1 MSSDIVL
8 TSALRSNLLSLQNT
22 QSLIDQTQL
31 RLATGR
37 KVNSALD
44 NPQNFFAG
52 QALNNRADDLNRLL
66 DGISQSIRTIEEADN
81 GITALTDLVEQADS
95 IATSARD
102 IIAGVTGSARLVGEV
117 DLSGVTDLTSFANIA
132 TDSAFEIVT
141 TDADGNQIREEFVIA
156 TGDTAY
162 SLTAR
167 ITDAFADN
175 ENGEI
180 TATVTDEGFI
190 SIRSANGQSFRIED
204 DFVTAPQLSGT
215 QGVSNAGFADL
226 GLGDYFE
233 IETAENAGA
242 AAADTRAAATII
254 AGNTLS
260 SISLF
265 ENSGAGDVVEAG
277 DSIIGLNAQ
286 DASGTTVF
294 SGFAAGDT
302 ITFDVV
308 ADGATQTVTFTAGL
322 ANDGETFQ
330 DIVDSINGDANVSPL
345 IEANFD
351 SNTGQLSFTSL
362 SDSVDSFG
370 ITTATAAAGTFDIG
384 LGDPSGNL
392 DPVTIQAGEAEERV
406 YSFNSSTEELDD
418 LAGDYNSIREQ
429 IDALVQDASYRG
441 INLLNG
447 DNLTTFFN
455 EDRSNSLVT
464 EGGNFTADGLGL
476 NEANFRSVS
485 GIDNNLTAV
494 REALNG
500 VRSFGAS
507 IANDLAVIQT
517 RQDFTQKTINTL
529 NAGAD
534 DLTVADQNEE
544 GANLLALQTRQQL
557 GVTSLS
563 LASQSQQ
570 AVLRLF

>member
-102 IIAGVTGSARLVGEV
+102 IIAGTSGSARAVGEI
-117 DLSGVTDLTSFANIA
+117 DLSNITDITTIAGIDDADTFDVFAVN
-132 TDSAFEIVT
+132 S
-141 TDADGNQIREEFVIA
+141 DGNQISETITIA
-156 TGDTAY
+156 TGDTAA
-162 SLTAR
+162 SLAAK
-167 ITDAFADN
+167 ITDAFLDN
-175 ENGEI
+175 QNGEI
-180 TATVTDEGFI
+180 SASVTDDGFF
-190 SIRSANGQSFRIED
+190 SIRSNNGQTFRIQD
-204 DFVTAPQLSGT
+204 SDVGSGT
-215 QGVSNAGFADL
+215 ELTNAGFSSL

-233 IETAENAGA
+233 IEGSNGT
-242 AAADTRAAATII
+242 TRAAATIV

-260 SISLF
+260 SISLY
-265 ENSGAGDVVEAG
+265 EDAGSGDVVEAG
-277 DSIIGLNAQ
+277 DALVGLTAQ
-286 DASGTTVF
+286 DADGTGVF
-294 SGFAAGDT
+294 SGFAIGDT
-302 ITFDVV
+302 IDFDVV
-308 ADGATQTVTFTAGL
+308 TDTQTLNVQVTLTATT
-322 ANDGETFQ
+322 TFQ
-330 DIVDSINGDANVSPL
+330 DVVDEINGATNGVEDL
-345 IEANFD
+345 IDGSFD
-351 SNTGQLSFTSL
+351 STTGQLSFTSL
-362 SDSVDSFG
+362 SDSVNSFG
-370 ITTATAAAGTFDIG
+370 IRINTAGASNFDLG
-384 LGDPSGNL
+384 LGDPTGNL
-392 DPVTIQAGEAEERV
+392 DPIAPTAGNEEERV
-406 YSFNSSTEELDD
+406 FSFNSSTEELDD
-418 LAGDYNSIREQ
+418 LAGDYNSIRQQ
-429 IDALVQDASYRG
+429 IDDLVEDASYRG

-464 EGGNFTADGLGL
+464 EGGNFTANGLGL
-476 NEANFRSVS
+476 TEANFRSTS
-485 GIDNNLTAV
+485 GIDANLASV
-494 REALNG
+494 REALTS